1 MCNSN
6 AEECLDFFLLPIYNL
21 LQTVLI
27 LCITQIC
34 PECSILANNYFPD
47 QWDMLSV
54 VIKNHAI
61 KASNV
66 ELLTFFLYLIDRNKL
81 AQIYFKS
88 IQ

>member
-6 AEECLDFFLLPIYNL
+6 AEECLDFFVTNL
-21 LQTVLI
+21 QPFTNCI